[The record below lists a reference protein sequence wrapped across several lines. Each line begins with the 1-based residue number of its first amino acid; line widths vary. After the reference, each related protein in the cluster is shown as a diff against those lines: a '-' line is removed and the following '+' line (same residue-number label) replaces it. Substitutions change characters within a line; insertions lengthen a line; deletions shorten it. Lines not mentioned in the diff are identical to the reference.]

1 MAYKHQTLV
10 FLLLPPF
17 ILLLLIIKLF
27 FFKRSIRLPP
37 SPWKL
42 PFIGNLHQIGLLP
55 HRSLHKLAKKYGPL
69 MLLKFGQVPT
79 LVVSSSQMAKEIMKT
94 HDLIFA
100 SRPTLRAAQ
109 IILYGS
115 TDMAFSPYG
124 EHWRQMR
131 KICVTNLL
139 SMKRVKSFQATR
151 EENVAHLMDKI
162 SQASSQGFSINM
174 TKLLFTFT
182 NSFFC
187 KAILGDLSRV
197 EEEKNYKIFHE
208 MMEETGLL
216 LNGFNVEDYFPSL
229 AWLSSMLRLDRRAK
243 KNYSKWDGVL
253 GQMIEEHEKKS
264 EVEAED
270 NNFIDVLLSIQK
282 DPNMDFSLTKNYI
295 KALLLDLL
303 TAGTDTSYV
312 VIEWSMAELIRNP
325 QVMRK
330 LQEEVRGIA
339 CNKPMVKEEDLNNMN
354 YLRAFIKEILR
365 LHPPAPLL
373 VPRESMESCQI
384 AGYEIPKKT
393 RVFINYWAI
402 TRDPEVWE
410 SPEEFRPERFENN
423 IIDFKGQD
431 YEYIPFGAGRRI
443 CPGMQFAMS
452 TIELVL
458 ANLMHQFDW
467 QLPNHDVGEELDMNS
482 EAFGI
487 TTRMNKSLYLAAKP
501 CF

>member
-1 MAYKHQTLV
+1 MAYEHQTLV

-17 ILLLLIIKLF
+17 ILLLLSIKLL
-27 FFKRSIRLPP
+27 FFKRSTRLPP

-55 HRSLHKLAKKYGPL
+55 HQSLHKLAKSHGPL
-69 MLLKFGQVPT
+69 MLVNLGQVPT
-79 LVVSSSQMAKEIMKT
+79 LVVSSSQIAKEIMKT

-100 SRPTLRAAQ
+100 SRPSLKTAQ
-109 IILYGS
+109 VILYGCV
-115 TDMAFSPYG
+115 DMVFSPYG

-131 KICVTNLL
+131 KISVTNLL
-139 SMKRVKSFQATR
+139 SMKMVKSFQVAR
-151 EENVAHLMDKI
+151 EEKVAHLINRI

-174 TKLLFTFT
+174 SKLLFSFT
-182 NSFFC
+182 NSFLC
-187 KAILGDLSRV
+187 KAILGDLSK
-197 EEEKNYKIFHE
+197 EEEGRNYEIFHE
-208 MMEETGLL
+208 MIEETVLL

-229 AWLSSMLRLDRRAK
+229 AWLCSLLRLDRRAK
-243 KNYSKWDGVL
+243 NNFSKWDGVL
-253 GQMIEEHEKKS
+253 GQMIEEHVNKNKG
-264 EVEAED
+264 EAED
-270 NNFIDVLLSIQK
+270 NNFIDVLLSMQK
-282 DPNMDFSLTKNYI
+282 DPNMDISLTKDYI
-295 KALLLDLL
+295 KALLLDMFA
-303 TAGTDTSYV
+303 AGTDTSYIV
-312 VIEWSMAELIRNP
+312 LEWSMAELIRNP

-339 CNKPMVKEEDLNNMN
+339 CNRPMVKEEDLNNMN

-431 YEYIPFGAGRRI
+431 YQYIPFGAGRRI
-443 CPGMQFAMS
+443 CPGMQFAIS
-452 TIELVL
+452 TIELAL
-458 ANLMHQFDW
+458 ANIVHQFDW
-467 QLPNHDVGEELDMNS
+467 QLPKHDVGEELDMS
-482 EAFGI
+482 EAPGG
-487 TTRMNKSLYLAAKP
+487 TTRMNKNLYLVAKP

>member
-10 FLLLPPF
+10 FLLLPPL
-17 ILLLLIIKLF
+17 ILLLVSIKLF
-27 FFKRSIRLPP
+27 LFKRSIRLPP

-55 HRSLHKLAKKYGPL
+55 HRSLHKLAEKHGPL

-109 IILYGS
+109 VILYGS
-115 TDMAFSPYG
+115 MDMVFSPYG

-174 TKLLFTFT
+174 NKLLFTFT
-182 NSFFC
+182 NSLFC

-208 MMEETGLL
+208 MMEETVLL

-229 AWLSSMLRLDRRAK
+229 SWLSSMLRLDRRAK

-264 EVEAED
+264 EGEAED

-282 DPNMDFSLTKNYI
+282 DPNMDFSLTKDYI
-295 KALLLDLL
+295 KALLL
-303 TAGTDTSYV
+303 
-312 VIEWSMAELIRNP
+312 VIIS
-325 QVMRK
+325 
-330 LQEEVRGIA
+330 
-339 CNKPMVKEEDLNNMN
+339 LN
-354 YLRAFIKEILR
+354 
-365 LHPPAPLL
+365 
-373 VPRESMESCQI
+373 
-384 AGYEIPKKT
+384 
-393 RVFINYWAI
+393 
-402 TRDPEVWE
+402 
-410 SPEEFRPERFENN
+410 FEN
-423 IIDFKGQD
+423 
-431 YEYIPFGAGRRI
+431 
-443 CPGMQFAMS
+443 
-452 TIELVL
+452 
-458 ANLMHQFDW
+458 
-467 QLPNHDVGEELDMNS
+467 LDMH
-482 EAFGI
+482 
-487 TTRMNKSLYLAAKP
+487 MK
-501 CF
+501 